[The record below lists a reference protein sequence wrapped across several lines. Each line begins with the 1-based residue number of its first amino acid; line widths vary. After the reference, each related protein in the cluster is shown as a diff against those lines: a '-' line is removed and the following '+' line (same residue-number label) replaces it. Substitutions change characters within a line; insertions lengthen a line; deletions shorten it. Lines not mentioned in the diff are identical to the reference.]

1 VSWFDRLTG
10 SLADGSAFSFSGLG
24 VLVVALLI
32 VAMRFT
38 LPRRQRERL
47 RVPVGLLIAHA
58 LFVIL
63 GAIAEPQGALA
74 SVSRTLAVLALLLA
88 GARAGFLLLVD
99 NFLTRRLARPIPKIF
114 RDICEGLV
122 YSAAV
127 LITLRSAGAQLD
139 ALLTTSALL
148 TAVIGLSLQD
158 TLGNLFAGLSIQAQ
172 NPFEVGD
179 WIQYDNDD
187 NDIGKVI
194 EINWRATKVLTLD
207 DLEIVIPNGPLAR
220 APIRNFT
227 KPTPISRRSLH
238 VVVPF
243 NEPPHRV
250 QDVIL
255 EGLQHTPGV
264 LRRPGASVV
273 TANFEERGVRYWVR
287 YYTDDFERREMTDSL
302 ARDRIWYSLRRAN
315 IPMAIPVAELELH
328 QDDES
333 HRSAARNAARQR
345 RLNALSAVDFLEGLD
360 EEKMHGLAASCRERP
375 YAPRE
380 TIIHQGDE
388 GDELFIVQRGE
399 VEVLLESG
407 GESVEVARLG
417 PGAFFGEMSL
427 MTGQP
432 RLATVRTLRETQVLV
447 VSKSAFGQILDAS
460 PDLAERISE
469 MLATRREQLDSAS
482 SKQNATRPNV
492 KASEASKNELL
503 HRIKEFFSLNNS

>member
-1 VSWFDRLTG
+1 MSWFSRLT
-10 SLADGSAFSFSGLG
+10 AAFSFSGLG
-24 VLVVALLI
+24 VLVVAVLLT
-32 VAMRFT
+32 ALRFT
-38 LPRRQRERL
+38 LPPGERDRIRTPL
-47 RVPVGLLIAHA
+47 GLLIAH
-58 LFVIL
+58 LVFVLIT
-63 GAIAEPQGALA
+63 AAAETGSNTA
-74 SVSRTLAVLALLLA
+74 SVASTLAVLMLLLS
-88 GARAGFLLLVD
+88 GARAAFLLVVD
-99 NFLTRRLARPIPKIF
+99 NLLTRRLARPIPKIF

-179 WIQYDNDD
+179 WIQYDADD

-207 DLEIVIPNGPLAR
+207 DVEIVIPNGPLAR

-227 KPTPISRRSLH
+227 KPTPLSRRSLF

-243 NEPPHRV
+243 REPPHRV

-255 EGLQHTPGV
+255 DGLEHTPGV
-264 LRRPGASVV
+264 VRRPAPSVV
-273 TANFEERGVRYWVR
+273 TSDFEERGVRYWVR

-302 ARDRIWYSLRRAN
+302 ARDRIWYALRRAN
-315 IPMAIPVAELELH
+315 IPMAVPVADLELH

-333 HRSAARNAARQR
+333 HRSAARNEAKER
-345 RLNALSAVDFLEGLD
+345 RRRALRGVDFLDTLSD
-360 EEKMHGLAASCRERP
+360 EQVGDLAATCRERP
-375 YAPRE
+375 YAPGE
-380 TIIHQGDE
+380 TILHQGEDGE
-388 GDELFIVQRGE
+388 ELYIVQRGQ
-399 VEVLLESG
+399 VEVLLESD

-432 RLATVRTLRETQVLV
+432 RLATIRTVRETLVLV
-447 VSKSAFGQILDAS
+447 VSKAAFAKVLDVS
-460 PDLAERISE
+460 PELAEKISDV
-469 MLATRREQLDSAS
+469 LTSRREQLDSAS
-482 SKQNATRPNV
+482 SKQNAPRVSSKNAD
-492 KASEASKNELL
+492 ASRNELL
-503 HRIKEFFSLNNS
+503 HRIKEFFSLSN

>member
-1 VSWFDRLTG
+1 MNWLSRLTQAIG
-10 SLADGSAFSFSGLG
+10 DGSAFSFSGLG
-24 VLVVALLI
+24 VLVVAAIITTL
-32 VAMRFT
+32 RFT
-38 LPRRQRERL
+38 LPRSEHDRL
-47 RVPVGLLIAHA
+47 RVPVGLLVVHGA
-58 LFVIL
+58 FVLL
-63 GAIAEPQGALA
+63 GGMVEAGSTTA
-74 SVSRTLAVLALLLA
+74 SVSKTLAVLLLLLS
-88 GARAGFLLLVD
+88 GARASFLLVVD

-114 RDICEGLV
+114 RDICEGIV

-179 WIQYDNDD
+179 WIQYDNEEY
-187 NDIGKVI
+187 DIGKVI

-207 DLEIVIPNGPLAR
+207 DVEIVIPNGPLAR

-227 KPTPISRRSLH
+227 KPTPMSRRSLY

-264 LRRPGASVV
+264 LRRPAPSVV
-273 TANFEERGVRYWVR
+273 TADFEERGVRYWVR
-287 YYTDDFERREMTDSL
+287 YYTDDFERREVTDSL
-302 ARDRIWYSLRRAN
+302 ARDRIWYSLRRAT

-333 HRSAARNAARQR
+333 HRSAARTEARER
-345 RLNALSAVDFLEGLD
+345 RRKALLAVDFLDTLED
-360 EEKMHGLAASCRERP
+360 EQMDELAVSCRERP

-388 GDELFIVQRGE
+388 GDELFIVQRGQ
-399 VEVLLESG
+399 VEVLLEAE

-417 PGAFFGEMSL
+417 PGSFFGEMSL

-432 RLATVRTLRETQVLV
+432 RMATVRTLRETQVLV
-447 VSKSAFGQILDAS
+447 VSKAAFAKVLDAS
-460 PDLAERISE
+460 PELAERISDV
-469 MLATRREQLDSAS
+469 LASRRAQLDSAS
-482 SKQNATRPNV
+482 SKQNAARVSSN
-492 KASEASKNELL
+492 AREASKNELL
-503 HRIKEFFSLNNS
+503 HRIKEFFSLNN

>member
-1 VSWFDRLTG
+1 MDWFSRLTQA
-10 SLADGSAFSFSGLG
+10 LANGTAFSFGGLG
-24 VLVVALLI
+24 ILVVALLI
-32 VAMRFT
+32 TALRMT
-38 LPRRQRERL
+38 LPTSQHDRL
-47 RVPVGLLIAHA
+47 RVPIGLLGVHGV
-58 LFVIL
+58 FVIL
-63 GAIAEPQGALA
+63 GAGAEIGTTTA
-74 SVSRTLAVLALLLA
+74 SASKTLAVLLLLLS
-88 GARAGFLLLVD
+88 GARASFLLIVD
-99 NFLTRRLARPIPKIF
+99 NVLTRRMARPIPKIF

-179 WIQYDNDD
+179 WIQFENES
-187 NDIGKVI
+187 NKIGKVI

-207 DLEIVIPNGPLAR
+207 DVEIVIPNGPLAR

-227 KPTPISRRSLH
+227 KPTPISRRSLY

-243 NEPPHRV
+243 EQPPHRV

-255 EGLQHTPGV
+255 EGLQQTPGV
-264 LRRPGASVV
+264 LRRPAPSVI
-273 TANFEERGVRYWVR
+273 TADFEERGIRYWVR
-287 YYTDDFERREMTDSL
+287 YHTDDFERREVTDSL

-333 HRSAARNAARQR
+333 HRSAARTEARER
-345 RLNALSAVDFLEGLD
+345 RRRALKNVDFLRCL
-360 EEKMHGLAASCRERP
+360 EEEQMRHLAAASRERP
-375 YAPRE
+375 YAPGE

-388 GDELFIVQRGE
+388 GDELFIVQRGQ
-399 VEVLLESG
+399 VEVLLESD

-417 PGAFFGEMSL
+417 PGSFFGEMSL
-427 MTGQP
+427 MTWQP
-432 RLATVRTLRETQVLV
+432 RMATVRTLRETQVLV
-447 VSKSAFGQILDAS
+447 VSKAAFAKVLDAC
-460 PDLAERISE
+460 PELAEEISE
-469 MLATRREQLDSAS
+469 ALASRRAQLDSAS
-482 SKQNATRPNV
+482 TKQNAARVSVKTR
-492 KASEASKNELL
+492 EASKNELL
-503 HRIKEFFSLNNS
+503 HRIKEFFSLNG

>member
-1 VSWFDRLTG
+1 MGWLSRITG
-10 SLADGSAFSFSGLG
+10 AIGDGTAFSFSGLG
-24 VLVVALLI
+24 ILVVALLI
-32 VAMRFT
+32 TALRLT
-38 LPRRQRERL
+38 LPKSEHERL
-47 RVPVGLLIAHA
+47 RVPVGLLVFHV
-58 LFVIL
+58 LFVLL
-63 GAIAEPQGALA
+63 GAGAEAETTTESFA
-74 SVSRTLAVLALLLA
+74 KTFAVLLILLS
-88 GARAGFLLLVD
+88 GARAAFLLVVD

-179 WIQYDNDD
+179 WIQYDNEEY
-187 NDIGKVI
+187 DIGKVI

-207 DLEIVIPNGPLAR
+207 DVEIVIPNGPLAR

-227 KPTPISRRSLH
+227 KPTPISRRSLY

-250 QDVIL
+250 QDIIL

-264 LRRPGASVV
+264 LRRPAASVV
-273 TANFEERGVRYWVR
+273 TSDFEERGVRYWVR
-287 YYTDDFERREMTDSL
+287 FHTDDFERREVTDSL

-328 QDDES
+328 QDDET
-333 HRSAARNAARQR
+333 HRSAAKTEARER
-345 RLNALSAVDFLEGLD
+345 RRRALQSVDFLRSLD
-360 EEKMHGLAASCRERP
+360 SEQMEELASTCRERP

-388 GDELFIVQRGE
+388 GDELFIVQRGN
-399 VEVLLESG
+399 VEVLLDAD

-417 PGAFFGEMSL
+417 PGSFFGEMSL
-427 MTGQP
+427 MTGEP
-432 RLATVRTLRETQVLV
+432 RMATVRTLRETQVLV
-447 VSKSAFGQILDAS
+447 VSKEAFAKVLDAS
-460 PDLAERISE
+460 PELAERISE
-469 MLATRREQLDSAS
+469 MLTSRKAQLDSAS
-482 SKQNATRPNV
+482 SKQSAARVST
-492 KASEASKNELL
+492 KAREASKNELL
-503 HRIKEFFSLNNS
+503 HRIKEFFSLNN